1 VQSNEPR
8 ILIAGA
14 TGAGAAAAGHLAAG
28 GMPYLAVADANHAES
43 LAAKLGLLSADVH
56 ADPYPVAIDEA
67 NAVAIVTGHDV
78 VVDATGDRHTGLLLT
93 GACAQLDVPL
103 VHVSQRG
110 ARGIVL
116 VTRPGRTACLSC
128 ASGRAD
134 AVLLEPPVVEPP
146 LAAALAGML
155 GAAVAAE
162 VAALLGEEG
171 PQSAVLR
178 IAELPPAVHAEP
190 VERDPACEMCGTGA
204 PAMVAP
210 VAETAS

>member
-28 GMPYLAVADANHAES
+28 GMPYLAVADASRAES
-43 LAAKLGLLSADVH
+43 LAAKLGLLSPDVH

-67 NAVAIVTGHDV
+67 NAVAIATGHDV
-78 VVDATGDRHTGLLLT
+78 VVDATGDRQTGLLIT
-93 GACAQLDVPL
+93 RACAELDVPL

-134 AVLLEPPVVEPP
+134 AILSGTSAIEPP
-146 LAAALAGML
+146 LAGALAGML
-155 GAAVAAE
+155 GGAVAAE
-162 VAALLGEEG
+162 VVTLLGEEG

-178 IAELPPAVHAEP
+178 IAELPPAVHAES
-190 VERDPACEMCGTGA
+190 VERDPACEVCGTGA
-204 PAMVAP
+204 PAMAAP
-210 VAETAS
+210 VAETAP